1 MALLNLFKRLN
12 SREKAILA
20 GAALLGF
27 VLAVYFLAIAP
38 QETKLAAARSAQ
50 VKAAEQL
57 QQARAVKAR
66 EPQMDQRI
74 AAIRDEMSNLDL
86 TVPGDREVAEFL
98 FYLDAAARTTKITVN
113 SLKFATSAQIRDY
126 AQYPIEFELTGSY
139 PNIVSFLG
147 RVEDY
152 PRLVRVEAFR
162 ASPVPD
168 HAGVVASDFVAFIYS
183 QPNKAAGTKPG
194 SLVLKWPVGRINPF
208 IK

>member
-1 MALLNLFKRLN
+1 MTLLNLFKRLH

-20 GAALLGF
+20 GAGLLGF
-27 VLAVYFLAIAP
+27 VLAVYLLAIAP
-38 QETKLAAARSAQ
+38 QETKLAAAQSAQ

-74 AAIRDEMSNLDL
+74 AAIRDEMTKLDL

-98 FYLDAAARTTKITVN
+98 FYLDAAARKTKITVN
-113 SLKFATSAQIRDY
+113 SLKFATAAQIRDY

-147 RVEDY
+147 QVEDY
-152 PRLVRVEAFR
+152 PRQVRVEAFR
-162 ASPVPD
+162 ASPIAD
-168 HAGVVASDFVAFIYS
+168 RAGVVSSDFVAFIYS
-183 QPNKAAGTKPG
+183 QPSKAAGTKPG
-194 SLVLKWPVGRINPF
+194 SLVLKWPVGRTNPF